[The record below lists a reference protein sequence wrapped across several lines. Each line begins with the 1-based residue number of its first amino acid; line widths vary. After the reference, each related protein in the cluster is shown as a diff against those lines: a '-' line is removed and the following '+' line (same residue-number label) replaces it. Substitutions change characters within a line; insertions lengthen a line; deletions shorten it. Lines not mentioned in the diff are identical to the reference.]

1 MNIFVA
7 GASGAIGRP
16 LIAELVRRGHT
27 VTGMTRS
34 DAGAR
39 ALADLGAAV
48 ARVSAFDA
56 TGLEE
61 ALRRSRA
68 EVVIDELTALPKS
81 PSEMADA
88 APGDRKLRLE
98 GGGNLQRAARA
109 CGVRRYMQQASGFF
123 LRPGSGL
130 ADESE
135 GLAVDASPRVAASA
149 RTYAELEAR
158 VLNAGDMEGV
168 ALRYGF
174 FYGPGTWYH
183 PEGAAADLVRRQEV
197 PIIGQGAAV
206 WSWVHI
212 DDAARATV
220 EALTAPPGVY
230 HIVDDNPS
238 PVSVWLPAFARA
250 VGAPPPPV
258 VSEQEARAA
267 AGEDAVYYGTRLRGA
282 SNAKAKRAL
291 GYAPRRLE
299 WMST

>member
-1 MNIFVA
+1 
-7 GASGAIGRP
+7 
-16 LIAELVRRGHT
+16 
-27 VTGMTRS
+27 MTRS

-39 ALADLGAAV
+39 ALADLGAVV

-81 PSEMADA
+81 PSEMAEA

-98 GGGNLQRAARA
+98 GGGNLHRVARA
-109 CGVRRYMQQASGFF
+109 CGVRRYVQQASGFF

-135 GLAVDASPRVAASA
+135 GLAVDGSPRVAASA

-183 PEGAAADLVRRQEV
+183 PEGAAADLVRRQGV

-258 VSEQEARAA
+258 VNEQEARAA

-282 SNAKAKRAL
+282 SNAKAKRAF
-291 GYAPRRLE
+291 GFAPRRLE
-299 WMST
+299 WLST